1 MKECATCKSHTRE
14 FEIDTHRHTSKTN
27 HKTKT
32 PLLAQNIMSTSKA
45 DEDKKRRE
53 VAATQAFEHYDNN
66 QFLEAHTSLDSLA
79 PQVAVEKDAIVH
91 VHPSFGSTNV
101 LLFRYQSS

>member
-1 MKECATCKSHTRE
+1 MQKPVWIFIFTR
-14 FEIDTHRHTSKTN
+14 IDTYSPKHTSKPN

-32 PLLAQNIMSTSKA
+32 PLAQNIMSTSKA